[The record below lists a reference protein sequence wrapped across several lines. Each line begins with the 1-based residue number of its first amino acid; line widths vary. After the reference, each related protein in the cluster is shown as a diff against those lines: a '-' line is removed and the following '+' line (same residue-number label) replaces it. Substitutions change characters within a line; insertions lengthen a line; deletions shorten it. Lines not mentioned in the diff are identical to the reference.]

1 MGLRLMPGRIVLFV
15 SHADATALRLAG
27 SCALAAA
34 SMNDRVDVF
43 LFGPAAS
50 AAVDAHGDPDH
61 AAALL
66 HQARAAGA
74 CRLLGC
80 SASLVEQRVEP
91 ARAEAALDAV
101 VGWPTVLEWSRGIV
115 DRFFF

>member
-1 MGLRLMPGRIVLFV
+1 MAGRVVLFV
-15 SHADATALRLAG
+15 TRADAASLRLAG

-43 LFGPAAS
+43 AFGAA
-50 AAVDAHGDPDH
+50 AEALVDALGDADH
-61 AAALL
+61 PASLL
-66 HQARAAGA
+66 QQARKTGV

-80 SASLVEQRVEP
+80 SAGLVEAKVDP
-91 ARAEAALDAV
+91 ARAEAGLDAV
-101 VGWPTVLEWSRGIV
+101 VGWPTVLEWSRGVV